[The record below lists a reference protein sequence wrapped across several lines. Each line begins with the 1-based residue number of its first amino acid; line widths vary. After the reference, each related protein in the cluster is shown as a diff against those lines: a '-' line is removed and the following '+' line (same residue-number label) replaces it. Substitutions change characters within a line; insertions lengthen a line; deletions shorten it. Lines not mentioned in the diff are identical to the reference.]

1 MFMIIIKFIGLAIL
15 TIYLGYKLSVQANKF
30 AEAKNLGKGLV
41 GFLLLGFTT
50 SLPELVT
57 TLSSTVILNNTALGA
72 GNILGSIAANS
83 FILAI
88 SLLTTTTLLINGK
101 INRENMVSMSM
112 FFVLL
117 SIFFVGVFMQGVPFV
132 FNKSIY
138 SFLII
143 ILFIYSIRAL
153 HKVNKQEKDEKSR
166 DIKSQTPKSSKLSK
180 LFYFSLVSYL
190 LGIVIV
196 SYLLTAVVNNLAT
209 ITGWNSTSVG
219 AIFLAWATSLPELVV
234 TISTIIIGS
243 AEMGIGNIIG
253 SNIFNLMILGIADLL
268 SRGGN
273 TVFKKND
280 KVFFLLSII
289 YIMSSFLFY
298 IMVIKK
304 IRRIGK
310 VAIIPAVVII
320 IYIINLFLLFN

>member
-1 MFMIIIKFIGLAIL
+1 MLIIIIKFIILAIL
-15 TIYLGYKLSVQANKF
+15 TIYLGYKLSVYADKF
-30 AEAKNLGKGLV
+30 ADAKNLGKGLV

-50 SLPELVT
+50 SLPELIT
-57 TLSSTVILNNTALGA
+57 TVSSTMLLNNPALGA
-72 GNILGSIAANS
+72 GNIMGSINANT

-117 SIFFVGVFMQGVPFV
+117 SVFFLGIIMQGVPFI

-153 HKVNKQEKDEKSR
+153 HKVNKQEKSEDSKEVNSL
-166 DIKSQTPKSSKLSK
+166 KLSK
-180 LFYFSLVSYL
+180 NFYFLFVIYLV
-190 LGIVIV
+190 GIVIV
-196 SYLLTAVVNNLAT
+196 SYFLSVVVNELT
-209 ITGWNSTSVG
+209 KITGWDSTSVG

-268 SRGGN
+268 GRNGN
-273 TVFKKND
+273 TVYTKNN
-280 KVFFLLSII
+280 KIIFLISII
-289 YIMSSFLFY
+289 YFMSSFLFY
-298 IMVIKK
+298 TMVIKK
-304 IRRIGK
+304 IRKIGK
-310 VAIIPAVVII
+310 IAIIPSII
-320 IYIINLFLLFN
+320 IIVYLVSLYLLFK